1 MNLIIRAGD
10 KAQLTEYRDMLVT
23 TRDKVTDLKKQ
34 GKTLE
39 EVISAKPNAAFDA
52 KWGPATEFLAYVCQ
66 GV

>member
-1 MNLIIRAGD
+1 MNLTIRAGD
-10 KAQLTEYRDMLVT
+10 KGQLTEYRDMLVT

-39 EVISAKPNAAFDA
+39 EVISANAGFDA
-52 KWGPATEFLAYVCQ
+52 KWGPVTEFLAYVYQ